1 MRFRVIMRSRVH
13 MDEKDTNNKAEY
25 QKKQDDIIVSPCL
38 ISLYRGAFRP

>member
-1 MRFRVIMRSRVH
+1 MKFRVIMRSRVH

-25 QKKQDDIIVSPCL
+25 QKKQDDISPCL